1 MGIFGIDLFDPT
13 QTQTAQLQ
21 PFAAGVSPPGSTG
34 GMFGQPAPTGG
45 MSPWLR
51 LALQT
56 VAGGLAGSSGKNF
69 GQGVA
74 IGAQYGQQAQETARR
89 NKYVDEQTQYLRGKT
104 EAERRAEMQ
113 AADLQKR
120 RDAYIATLPAGDQ
133 QMAALDPNAYI
144 SAQVAQRFPK
154 PQQPTSDIQ
163 NWQFYK
169 QQGGTLP
176 FNDWM
181 LQSKKAGA
189 ASTTVT
195 VGSNNGGVQMPYPLE
210 KSVIGD
216 QQRQEFNESDQLARL
231 QNIQASFDPKWLT
244 LGPRAGQAI
253 SSLQEFVGIPLSP
266 DAQQSLTKYTQFRQ
280 NTVEGFN
287 LALKAQTGTAVSP
300 GEAVRI
306 AAQLPVA
313 GTGIFDGDAPTPFKA
328 KMDNGIRNLK
338 LALMR
343 RHFALKQGMDPLQTG
358 IDLADVPKLIERRGA
373 ELEAGLKQQMPGI
386 TPEQLK
392 MEVATRLRNEFG
404 TGQ

>member
-1 MGIFGIDLFDPT
+1 MAVPIYGGFPLWDERQPVDPY
-13 QTQTAQLQ
+13 AGGWAPFQ
-21 PFAAGVSPPGSTG
+21 PRSAALDTI
-34 GMFGQPAPTGG
+34 GQ
-45 MSPWLR
+45 
-51 LALQT
+51 
-56 VAGGLAGSSGKNF
+56 GLAGLGAGLLSGRNW
-69 GQGVA
+69 GEGLSRGLLAANQGM
-74 IGAQYGQQAQETARR
+74 QQAGQDARR
-89 NKYVDEQTQYLRGKT
+89 DYYVDQQGRYMQ
-104 EAERRAEMQ
+104 RRMQ
-113 AADLQKR
+113 QEDRQQRAADDLQKR
-120 RDAYIATLPAGDQ
+120 RDAYIGTLPEADR

>member
-56 VAGGLAGSSGKNF
+56 VAGGLAGSSGRNF

-120 RDAYIATLPAGDQ
+120 RDAYIATLPPEQQ
-133 QMAALDPNAYI
+133 QMAALDPNAVI
-144 SAQVAQRFPK
+144 GAQVAQMFPK
-154 PQQPTSDIQ
+154 PTQPTSDIQ

-169 QQGGTLP
+169 QQGGNLP

-189 ASTTVT
+189 PSTSVT
-195 VGSNNGGVQMPYPLE
+195 VGGTNVQMPYPLE

-216 QQRQEFNESDQLARL
+216 QQKQQFNESDQLARM
-231 QNIQASFDPKWLT
+231 QQIQGSFDPKWLT

-253 SSLQEFVGIPLSP
+253 NSLKEFVGIPLSGE
-266 DAQQSLTKYTQFRQ
+266 QQADLTKFTQFRQ
-280 NTVEGFN
+280 NTVENFN
-287 LALKAQTGTAVSP
+287 RLVKDQTGTALSP
-300 GEAVRI
+300 GEAQRM
-306 AAQLPVA
+306 AAQTPVA
-313 GTGIFDGDAPTPFKA
+313 GSGIFDGDAPTVFKA
-328 KMDNGIRNLK
+328 KMDNGMRNLK

-358 IDLADVPKLIERRGA
+358 IDLADVPQLIERRGK
-373 ELEAGLKQQMPGI
+373 ELEAGLKQQMPSI
-386 TPEQLK
+386 TDEQLK
-392 MEVATRLRNEFG
+392 MEVAARLRNEFG
-404 TGQ
+404 VGQ